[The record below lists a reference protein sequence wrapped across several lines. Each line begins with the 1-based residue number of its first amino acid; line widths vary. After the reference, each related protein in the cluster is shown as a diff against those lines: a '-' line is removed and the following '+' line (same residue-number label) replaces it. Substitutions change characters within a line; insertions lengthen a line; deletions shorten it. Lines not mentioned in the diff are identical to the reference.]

1 MAGLVYSIRTMR
13 SRRGDMAFVVIDDR
27 SGRIEASLF
36 SDVYER
42 LKDKVVKD
50 AIMVFEGEVQDDE
63 YSGTQKLRVENAFT
77 MAEARRKYARGLQIN
92 LRGDGRVENLPTRLK
107 SCLEPHRQRDAGCAV
122 ALLCEV
128 DDQDLQSAAG
138 RVVLGASWRVNP
150 SDELLSRLK
159 HEFGTDR
166 VALDY
171 SAS

>member
-1 MAGLVYSIRTMR
+1 
-13 SRRGDMAFVVIDDR
+13 
-27 SGRIEASLF
+27 
-36 SDVYER
+36 
-42 LKDKVVKD
+42 
-50 AIMVFEGEVQDDE
+50 
-63 YSGTQKLRVENAFT
+63 

-128 DDQDLQSAAG
+128 DDQDLQPAAG